1 MLFSSIV
8 KTQEIESLDEELN
21 KIEEQILEADNTLDQ
36 YEGGAIS
43 EVARLRKEVLLLLH
57 SILELRSKAQNDNIP
72 IQIVIPV
79 VEPDPQKADEI
90 LIDLNEAKE
99 QLKSTELEVSSTGGL
114 SNALALMRLETEK
127 LTIAHL
133 QLGYYQAKYGLAISE
148 FGNESTNQ
156 SNISEQSEERQNIDS
171 SSENLTQVIQSTID
185 SIEDRTSETEKPIS
199 NVEWA
204 DPNFPNIDYNTSP
217 FKLANKDG
225 DVISG
230 WWTISQ
236 ENAAIDDSPIVRA
249 TNWSNYDS
257 SRIFEIGDRLLVRC
271 REAETAIIFS
281 TDDFLIAGFD
291 RYSFDITYRI
301 DEDPAQN
308 SVWSSLTSNQGAGLF
323 GVEAIKFLKRIYD
336 AEKLFIRLKE
346 SRGQTHDAIFDLAG
360 IKNTINLVGN
370 ACNWVATDQTQ
381 AMNKTIQETLNKLGF
396 SAGTPDGIW
405 GKGSQSALRNFQ
417 NANGLNP
424 TGIPNPETLEKLGIH

>member
-1 MLFSSIV
+1 
-8 KTQEIESLDEELN
+8 
-21 KIEEQILEADNTLDQ
+21 
-36 YEGGAIS
+36 
-43 EVARLRKEVLLLLH
+43 
-57 SILELRSKAQNDNIP
+57 
-72 IQIVIPV
+72 
-79 VEPDPQKADEI
+79 
-90 LIDLNEAKE
+90 
-99 QLKSTELEVSSTGGL
+99 
-114 SNALALMRLETEK
+114 MRLETEK

-281 TDDFLIAGFD
+281 TDDFLLTGFD

-308 SVWSSLTSNQGAGLF
+308 SEWSSLTSNQGAGLF

-360 IKNTINLVGN
+360 IKKTIDLVGN

-381 AMNKTIQETLNKLGF
+381 ATNKTIQETLNKLGF
-396 SAGTPDGIW
+396 NAGIPDGIW
-405 GKGSQSALRNFQ
+405 GRGSQTALRNFQ
-417 NANGLNP
+417 NSNGLNP